1 MATMNIPNQFTNGT
15 TANATEVNANFQA
28 VKSHVETN
36 CVTTDGAVK
45 AGVGALDFGMTG
57 LITPFAGA
65 TAPTGWLLCR
75 GQLVS
80 KTTYASLYAVLGA
93 NAFGTDTGSEFYLP
107 NLQGRVPIGVSTT
120 DTDFDRADVGGEK
133 SVTLTAAQSGLVG
146 HNHTQN
152 EHTHTQ
158 NAHSHLVNSTYIGTA
173 TSHAHNNLYDY
184 LSSGTNG
191 AGVNGS
197 QSPNAVVSAQP
208 AITGTTATNN
218 AVADANAAQAHTNLQ
233 PYIALNYIIKF

>member
-1 MATMNIPNQFTNGT
+1 MASMNIPYQFTNGT
-15 TANATEVNANFQA
+15 TANATEVNANFAA

-45 AGVGALDFGMTG
+45 AGVAALDFGMTG

-65 TAPTGWLLCR
+65 AAPIGWLLCQ
-75 GQLVS
+75 GQAVS
-80 KTTYASLYAVLGA
+80 KTTYAALYAVIGA
-93 NAFGTDTGSEFYLP
+93 NAFGADTASDFYLP
-107 NLQGRVPIGVSTT
+107 NLQGRVPVGVSTS
-120 DTDFDRADVGGEK
+120 DTDFDRADVGGVK

-152 EHTHTQ
+152 EHSHAQ
-158 NAHSHLVNSTYIGTA
+158 APHSHLVNGTYVVG
-173 TSHAHNNLYDY
+173 SHNHDNLNDY
-184 LSSGTNG
+184 LSIGSNG
-191 AGVNGS
+191 ASINGS
-197 QSPNAVVSAQP
+197 QSPGAVVSAQP

>member
-107 NLQGRVPIGVSTT
+107 NLQGRVPVGVSTT
-120 DTDFDRADVGGEK
+120 DTDFDRADTGGVK
-133 SVTLTAAQSGLVG
+133 DVTLTAAQSGLVG

-152 EHTHTQ
+152 PHSHTQ
-158 NAHSHLVNSTYIGTA
+158 DAHSHNVATTVNFGT
-173 TSHAHNNLYDY
+173 HIHDNNSSGGDY
-184 LSSGTNG
+184 LASGTNG
-191 AGVNGS
+191 AGAND
-197 QSPNAVVSAQP
+197 ATIATAQP
-208 AITGTTATNN
+208 SINSTTATNN

>member
-107 NLQGRVPIGVSTT
+107 NLQGRVPVGVSTT

-152 EHTHTQ
+152 PHSHTQ
-158 NAHSHLVNSTYIGTA
+158 DAHSHNVATTVNFGT
-173 TSHAHNNLYDY
+173 HIHDNNASGGNYV
-184 LSSGTNG
+184 SSGTNG
-191 AGVNGS
+191 AGTNSATSG
-197 QSPNAVVSAQP
+197 SAQP
-208 AITGTTATNN
+208 SINTTTATNN